1 MAQQGAHVVHL
12 AVAYSGVTAIAVD
25 FFHDDRCL
33 GKAQARTAVF
43 LGNQGGQPARF
54 GQSVDAFFGVA
65 SLFIDFAEVF
75 RWKLRA
81 KRTEGTKHELQY
93 LMRQSYAVLV

>member
-54 GQSVDAFFGVA
+54 GPSVDEFFGVA
-65 SLFIDFAEVF
+65 PLFIDFAEVF
-75 RWKLRA
+75 GWKLSDKLA
-81 KRTEGTKHELQY
+81 DGVEHTLKGG
-93 LMRQSYAVLV
+93 SVLINVVES